1 MDSIDNK
8 KPETTSGSAPE
19 NKASNPPDGQQDD
32 AVIGPSSSEERPPE
46 KVSDEPAPYSD
57 SYYDEY
63 GYEQSQEIAP
73 AAPPLPA
80 PATPA
85 PVARAAT
92 PGAPAP
98 PAKPP
103 ADDLDDDGGDEG
115 MLRMSFLEHLE
126 ELRSRILKALLGIGI
141 AFGLSL
147 IFTSEL
153 WLIIQAPAEAA
164 LKALGL
170 KNTKLVVTNP
180 TEAFSI
186 IWVKLPVLTAIFL
199 SSPWILFQVWS
210 FIAPGLYKKERR
222 WAAPFIICSAGL
234 FIAGGLFGYFVA
246 FRFGLTFLL
255 GIAVSNNV
263 DAMLT
268 ITDYF
273 DTFVNVTLALGLVFE
288 LPVLIFFL
296 ALIRLVS
303 PQFLIR
309 NSRYA
314 ILIIVVLAAIV
325 TPTPDV
331 INLMLI
337 SVPMAVLYFIGVFAT
352 YLLWLSR
359 ENKRFPWGVL
369 VLILLVLS
377 ALVGSSLWVAVNYY
391 GYRIERV
398 WPYLVR

>member
-8 KPETTSGSAPE
+8 DEAAAGDQPEGAV
-19 NKASNPPDGQQDD
+19 SNPPEEKNDAQPGQ
-32 AVIGPSSSEERPPE
+32 EPE
-46 KVSDEPAPYSD
+46 LPADNY

-63 GYEQSQEIAP
+63 GYEQSTETP
-73 AAPPLPA
+73 AAPATAAPVEPA
-80 PATPA
+80 PSKALA
-85 PVARAAT
+85 PVAAA
-92 PGAPAP
+92 GAPAP
-98 PAKPP
+98 PMKPP
-103 ADDLDDDGGDEG
+103 ATSLDDEDGDDEG

-126 ELRSRILKALLGIGI
+126 ELRSRILKALMGIGI
-141 AFGLSL
+141 AFVVSL
-147 IFTSEL
+147 VFTSEL
-153 WLIIQAPAEAA
+153 WQIIQAPATAA
-164 LKALGL
+164 LKSLGV
-170 KNTKLVVTNP
+170 KNTDLVITNP

-186 IWVKLPVLTAIFL
+186 IWVKLPILTAIFL
-199 SSPWILFQVWS
+199 SSPWLLYQVWS
-210 FIAPGLYKKERR
+210 FIAPGLYKRERR
-222 WAAPFIICSAGL
+222 WAVPFIICSAGL

-255 GIAVSNNV
+255 GIAVSNNIQ
-263 DAMLT
+263 AMVT

-273 DTFVNVTLALGLVFE
+273 DTFVNVTLALGIVFE

-296 ALIRLVS
+296 ALVRLVT
-303 PQFLIR
+303 PHFLIR

-337 SVPMAVLYFIGVFAT
+337 SVPMAILYFTGVFAT

-359 ENKRFPWGVL
+359 ENKRFPWGVVL
-369 VLILLVLS
+369 LILVVLS
-377 ALVGSSLWVAVNYY
+377 LLVGASLWVAVNQY
-391 GYRIERV
+391 GYRIVPV

>member
-1 MDSIDNK
+1 MDSIEK
-8 KPETTSGSAPE
+8 KPDSTTGETPD
-19 NKASNPPDGQQDD
+19 NVDSNPPDGQQD
-32 AVIGPSSSEERPPE
+32 AVAGPTSSEQQPQA
-46 KVSDEPAPYSD
+46 KVADEPAPAGD

-63 GYEQSQEIAP
+63 GYEQSQEIVP
-73 AAPPLPA
+73 ATPPPPA
-80 PATPA
+80 PSTPA
-85 PVARAAT
+85 PVARTAA

-98 PAKPP
+98 PSKPP
-103 ADDLDDDGGDEG
+103 ADSLDDDGDDEG

-126 ELRSRILKALLGIGI
+126 ELRSRILKTLLGIGI

-170 KNTKLVVTNP
+170 KNAKLVVTNP

-255 GIAVSNNV
+255 GIAVSNNIDTMV
-263 DAMLT
+263 T
-268 ITDYF
+268 ISDYF

-337 SVPMAVLYFIGVFAT
+337 SVPMAILYFIGVFAT

-369 VLILLVLS
+369 ILIVLFFA
-377 ALVGSSLWVAVNYY
+377 ALIGSSLYVAVNYY
-391 GYRIERV
+391 GYRIQGV